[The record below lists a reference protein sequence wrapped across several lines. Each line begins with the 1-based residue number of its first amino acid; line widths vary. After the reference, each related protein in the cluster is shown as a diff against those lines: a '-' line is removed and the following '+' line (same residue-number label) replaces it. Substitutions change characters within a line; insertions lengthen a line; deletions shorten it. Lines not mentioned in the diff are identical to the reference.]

1 MRTIA
6 VLLTLTSTLTLA
18 APAMAQQS
26 SVSAPPAGDSDSHP
40 LPGVSTDTT
49 SVTVVPDRS
58 ATPMADPQSAA
69 EFGSPSAVD
78 SPSSPMPNAAS
89 WPTPTPGAKRPKWLQ
104 KAPDANPQPTP
115 SPH

>member
-6 VLLTLTSTLTLA
+6 LTLTLASALMLA

-26 SVSAPPAGDSDSHP
+26 SVSAPPAGEPESHP
-40 LPGVSTDTT
+40 LPGVSTDTM

-78 SPSSPMPNAAS
+78 SPGSPMPNAAG
-89 WPTPTPGAKRPKWLQ
+89 WPTPTPSAKRPKWLQ
-104 KAPDANPQPTP
+104 TAPDAKPQTP
-115 SPH
+115 PPPH